1 MDIKRET
8 YLNNLISKMNNGLI
22 KIITGLRRC
31 GKSYLLFNQFYNYL
45 INFGVKKDHIIT
57 FAFDTDDDL
66 DKLDDYY
73 NELPTKKYDRSS
85 RIYLINSKKFRAYI
99 KEKIKDEGKYYIL
112 LDEIQLL
119 DDFVGTLN
127 GFLKNSNLDVYVTGS
142 NSHLLSSDIITTFRG
157 RGDQIKLYP
166 LSFEEFYN
174 IPGNNNF
181 DKAFEEYSYFGG
193 MPLVVLM
200 KLEKNKSEYL
210 KNLFE
215 EIYIKDIIERRG
227 INNKDSFG
235 RLINILA
242 SSIGSFTSPYN
253 IENTFKSKLNIVY
266 GHEAIKNH
274 IDYLKDSFLI
284 SEVNRYDVKGRKYI
298 EAKQKYYFTDVGL
311 RNARL
316 NFREQEPPH
325 VMENIIYNEL
335 IIRGYNV
342 DVGVVEISEQNNNGN
357 YVRKQ
362 LEVDFV
368 CNFESKKY
376 YIQSSYSLDSL
387 DKIKQEEKSLLNIKD
402 SFKKIIIVR
411 DNFKYYRLDS
421 GILIISLKD
430 FLLNKNSLDF

>member
-1 MDIKRET
+1 M
-8 YLNNLISKMNNGLI
+8 
-22 KIITGLRRC
+22 
-31 GKSYLLFNQFYNYL
+31 
-45 INFGVKKDHIIT
+45 
-57 FAFDTDDDL
+57 
-66 DKLDDYY
+66 
-73 NELPTKKYDRSS
+73 
-85 RIYLINSKKFRAYI
+85 
-99 KEKIKDEGKYYIL
+99 
-112 LDEIQLL
+112 
-119 DDFVGTLN
+119 
-127 GFLKNSNLDVYVTGS
+127 
-142 NSHLLSSDIITTFRG
+142 SSDIITTFRG

-181 DKAFEEYSYFGG
+181 DNAFEEYSYFGG

-253 IENTFKSKLNIVY
+253 IENTFKSKLNKVY
-266 GHEAIKNH
+266 GHETIKNH

-325 VMENIIYNEL
+325 IMENIIYNEL